1 MQLLLKFV
9 LVLGLVAVGVYFLL
23 KGFGVAVPL
32 IKYKGAEAH
41 DIPAGVILVILGI
54 ALARLWKIQT
64 SRTVVTETKRE
75 KDGET
80 WTTKKVDQTIRHYSP
95 WSDRTPPHD
104 RR

>member
-1 MQLLLKFV
+1 MKLLLKFV

-32 IKYKGAEAH
+32 IKYKGAEAR

-54 ALARLWKIQT
+54 ALARLWKIET
-64 SRTVVTETKRE
+64 SRTVITETTRQ

-80 WTTKKVDQTIRHYSP
+80 WTTKTEERTDAKYL
-95 WSDRTPPHD
+95 DRPMP
-104 RR
+104 